1 MTGTAEGKDGEGPP
15 ARPFSAPPSPSP
27 PPFLLPVP
35 WLGAS
40 LGRGPGPGTGQWDL
54 EGEDVKGEV
63 SALKVTL
70 SCSSGSLQ
78 T

>member
-15 ARPFSAPPSPSP
+15 ARPFSAPPP
-27 PPFLLPVP
+27 PPFLLPVS